1 MTLDPTNKNKEKIK
15 KYIDKIKNCG
25 EKLKI

>member
-1 MTLDPTNKNKEKIK
+1 MTLDPTNENKEKIK